1 MRRCRPRTA
10 LREQKD
16 AANKAAEQHKRQ
28 AEQQGTTLREAE
40 TARDKLKTESEKL
53 ASKLQAR
60 FDEIAKLTSLL
71 QAAESASAAKT
82 KELAE
87 TREVQKRLSAEAEA
101 LRKQLA
107 EEAAKAKKQTEAAQ
121 RAVLR
126 QLGQT
131 VISLLGYSPEQ
142 PMTKGEL
149 RRLVARINDVGLVD
163 SRWYLQRYKD
173 VADFGMDP
181 SVHYLL
187 FGAREGREPSDPSKA
202 VHGADAAKVV

>member
-1 MRRCRPRTA
+1 MV
-10 LREQKD
+10 
-16 AANKAAEQHKRQ
+16 
-28 AEQQGTTLREAE
+28 REAE

-53 ASKLQAR
+53 AGKLQAR
-60 FDEIAKLTSLL
+60 FDEIAKLTRLL
-71 QAAESASAAKT
+71 QSAESSSVTNA

-87 TREVQKRLSAEAEA
+87 TQEVQKRLSAEAEA

-107 EEAAKAKKQTEAAQ
+107 EEAAKAKQQAEAVQ
-121 RAVLR
+121 RAVFS

-142 PMTKGEL
+142 PMTKSNL
-149 RRLVARINDVGLVD
+149 RRLVAKIKDIGLVD

-181 SVHYLL
+181 AVHYLL
-187 FGAREGREPSDPSKA
+187 FGAREGRQPSDPSM
-202 VHGADAAKVV
+202 AARGTDVEERA